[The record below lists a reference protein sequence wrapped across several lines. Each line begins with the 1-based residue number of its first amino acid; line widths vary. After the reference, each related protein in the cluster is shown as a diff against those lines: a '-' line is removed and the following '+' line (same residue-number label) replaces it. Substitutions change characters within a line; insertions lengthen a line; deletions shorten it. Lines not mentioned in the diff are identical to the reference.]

1 MTELLRKR
9 RGLHCARKSGCRHA
23 NSLAG
28 GGLFCVCKMR
38 NQCTLFR
45 TGSPGLVIQI
55 RRRFFEMKMR
65 LAPSVLL
72 FCLCVTLFS
81 VPVSAQGGAGA
92 GTSSTSSGQQQTTPP
107 AQQQPSQPKLMSPN
121 VANVQ
126 PGEVYHRPTEKE
138 KLRSWAF
145 VSFGPYAFIGS
156 AAAAGVQQA
165 ENAAPEWGQGWDAY
179 GVRVA
184 NNFGINL
191 VTQTTRR
198 GDDGHRV
205 YSLASFVAP
214 YAGGEAAA
222 LGWYPSRYN
231 AMDGFRIGNY
241 NLAVQAGL
249 NVALEFIYGGPHTFL
264 GKHHVPVLSNATGS
278 QQQ

>member
-1 MTELLRKR
+1 
-9 RGLHCARKSGCRHA
+9 
-23 NSLAG
+23 
-28 GGLFCVCKMR
+28 
-38 NQCTLFR
+38 
-45 TGSPGLVIQI
+45 
-55 RRRFFEMKMR
+55 MKMR
-65 LAPSVLL
+65 LALAVSLIGSCIVAW
-72 FCLCVTLFS
+72 S
-81 VPVSAQGGAGA
+81 VPASAQAGAGA
-92 GTSSTSSGQQQTTPP
+92 GTSSGQQQTTPAP
-107 AQQQPSQPKLMSPN
+107 QQQSNQPKVMSPN

-191 VTQTTRR
+191 VTQTTRYGLAEVFHEDTLFYRCECSGFAHRLEHALLSTVTARR

-205 YSLASFVAP
+205 FSLASFVAP

-264 GKHHVPVLSNATGS
+264 GRHHVPVLSNATGS
-278 QQQ
+278 SQQ